1 MPQNFDCTLLHSRSL
16 LPRSKRIS
24 TQPQF
29 SIWLMRETVNE
40 DNETQIGDTKNLS
53 VIKKGVVNE
62 RLIPFCTIVHFLSI
76 FFDFSSTA
84 LEISL
89 FLSSL
94 VRRLNLVAV
103 DSSLNIAEF
112 LHKMAM
118 SLKNCRIK
126 QQNHSFLANCTNS
139 ALSSHYFV

>member
-1 MPQNFDCTLLHSRSL
+1 
-16 LPRSKRIS
+16 
-24 TQPQF
+24 
-29 SIWLMRETVNE
+29 MRETVNE
-40 DNETQIGDTKNLS
+40 DNEMQIGDTKNLS
-53 VIKKGVVNE
+53 VIKKDVVNE
-62 RLIPFCTIVHFLSI
+62 RLIPFCAFVHFLSI

-84 LEISL
+84 VEISL

-94 VRRLNLVAV
+94 VRSLNLVAV

-126 QQNHSFLANCTNS
+126 QQNHSFLANRTNS